1 MILIGCTVALATASH
16 ILKAAAD
23 NIGQF
28 PLGPEAAA
36 ADKIGQWSPTVK
48 FPLVPVAAAVVAQT
62 GQVEQLLVWS
72 AGFDLGF
79 IPPTGQTQTAL
90 YDPVTKK
97 VSVRTVSNTGHDMFC
112 PGISRDFN
120 GRLIVT
126 GGNSDSKTSIYDL
139 NNSSWISAKDME
151 ISRGYQSSTI
161 LSDGQI
167 FVIGGSWSGGQGG
180 KNGEIYNPTNNT
192 WSRLPGCPVKPMLT
206 ADLRGVYR
214 ADNHGWLFGWK
225 QGSVFQAGPSK
236 AMNWYGTSGTGSTTP
251 AGTRGSDSDAMCGIA
266 VMYDAV
272 AGKILAAG
280 GSSSYQDVPATKNAH
295 IITINDPLKNAIT
308 EKIDSMS
315 EARAYACGVVL
326 PDGKVFITGGQSFPV
341 PFSDANSSM
350 VPELWDPAT
359 RRFAKMATLPTP
371 RNYHSVAVLMP
382 DATVFNGGGGLCG
395 NTCVGNHPDGQFFSP
410 PYLFESDGKTKAQR
424 PIISSISSKNPRVSE
439 AITVTVTN
447 IANKCKLVPT
457 FSLIRMG
464 TTTHTVDTDQR
475 RVPLT
480 PTLGLAGTYI
490 LTLPTDPGVLMPGY
504 WYLFAI
510 ACGVPSEAHTILV
523 RPKL

>member
-1 MILIGCTVALATASH
+1 MLIKRIVALATATH
-16 ILKAAAD
+16 ILKAAAE

-28 PLGPEAAA
+28 PLVPET
-36 ADKIGQWSPTVK
+36 ADNIGQWGPTVN

-62 GQVEQLLVWS
+62 GQLLVWS
-72 AGFDLGF
+72 AGFDFNF
-79 IPPTGQTQTAL
+79 IPATGETHTAS

-97 VSVRTVSNTGHDMFC
+97 VSKLIVSNTNHDMFC
-112 PGISRDFN
+112 PGISKDFN
-120 GRLIVT
+120 GRLVVT
-126 GGNSDSKTSIYDL
+126 GGNSANRTSIYDP
-139 NNSSWISAKDME
+139 NSSSWIHAEDMK

-161 LSDGQI
+161 LSDGRI
-167 FVIGGSWSGGQGG
+167 FTIGGSWSGKLEVP
-180 KNGEIYNPTNNT
+180 KNGEIYNPTNGV
-192 WSRLPGCPVKPMLT
+192 WSLLPGCPVKPMLT
-206 ADLRGVYR
+206 ADKQGIYR

-225 QGSVFQAGPSK
+225 RGSVFQAGPSR

-251 AGTRGSDSDAMCGIA
+251 AGTRGSDPDAMCGIA

-280 GSSSYQDVPATKNAH
+280 GSPSYVDVPATRNAH
-295 IITINDPLKNAIT
+295 IITINDPLTNVTT
-308 EKIDSMS
+308 ETINSMS

-350 VPELWDPAT
+350 DPELWDPIT
-359 RRFAKMATLPTP
+359 TRFAKMARLPTP

-395 NTCVGNHPDGQFFSP
+395 SSCGTSNHPDGQFFSP
-410 PYLFESDGKTKAQR
+410 PYLFERDGRAAQR
-424 PIISSISSKNPRVSE
+424 PIISSVSSKNPRVSE
-439 AITVTVTN
+439 TITVRVTN
-447 IANKCKLVPT
+447 IAKTCILRDPT
-457 FSLIRMG
+457 FSLIRTG

-480 PTLGLAGTYI
+480 PKSASADTYS
-490 LTLPTDPGVLMPGY
+490 LSLPTDPGVLIPGY
-504 WYLFAI
+504 WYLFAL
-510 ACGVPSEAHTILV
+510 ACGVPSEAQIIHI
-523 RPKL
+523 RP